1 MKDFNDIKYDT
12 NALASEANKLY
23 IKKSS
28 KDKILSARPS
38 DVLNFYERIIKTD
51 ISPYRLRQ
59 DVLKLLEYRENL
71 KRTRVMR
78 QLVDRGAIQ
87 PETTFGGKGDSDG
100 YGAKPFV
107 YNGYL
112 YRTPKLWQY
121 PKKRGGINRDRRK
134 NFLQERMSR
143 YEQQFRYNFVNP
155 RVYADAHILHNTDVM
170 PALERRPRE
179 DDVTYF
185 KHNLDLTVH
194 AGWDEMQKLSTD
206 KFLYAGRI
214 KNKTED
220 ELLENDVRVC
230 QVWAWE
236 KGAIREFHA
245 RSTRKCIGESIEI
258 PLIPLVLAYNHTS
271 SSLVTNRSRAI
282 QSIRL
287 KTKNRVVTSLWDT

>member
-1 MKDFNDIKYDT
+1 MKAFKDIKYDT
-12 NALASEANKLY
+12 NAIAAEANKLY
-23 IKKSS
+23 IEKSG
-28 KDKILSARPS
+28 KDIETSARPS
-38 DVLNFYERIIKTD
+38 DILNFYERLINVEIT
-51 ISPYRLRQ
+51 PYRLRN
-59 DVLKLLEYRENL
+59 DVLKLLEYRRDL
-71 KRTRVMR
+71 KRNRVMR
-78 QLVDRGAIQ
+78 RLVDRGAIQ
-87 PETTFGGKGDSDG
+87 PETEYKGDSDG

-107 YNGYL
+107 HNGHL

-121 PKKRGGINRDRRK
+121 PKRRGGINRDRRK

-143 YEQQFRYNFVNP
+143 YEQEFRYNFVNP

-236 KGAIREFHA
+236 KGAVREFHA
-245 RSTRKCIGESIEI
+245 RSTRKCVGEIIEV

>member
-1 MKDFNDIKYDT
+1 MSPIGIRIP
-12 NALASEANKLY
+12 AN
-23 IKKSS
+23 
-28 KDKILSARPS
+28 
-38 DVLNFYERIIKTD
+38 E
-51 ISPYRLRQ
+51 
-59 DVLKLLEYRENL
+59 
-71 KRTRVMR
+71 
-78 QLVDRGAIQ
+78 VDRRWYDELAAA
-87 PETTFGGKGDSDG
+87 GGSRSD
-100 YGAKPFV
+100 P
-107 YNGYL
+107 
-112 YRTPKLWQY
+112 
-121 PKKRGGINRDRRK
+121 
-134 NFLQERMSR
+134 S
-143 YEQQFRYNFVNP
+143 
-155 RVYADAHILHNTDVM
+155 ADTGNTDVM

-179 DDVTYF
+179 DDITYF

-236 KGAIREFHA
+236 KGAVREFHA
-245 RSTRKCIGESIEI
+245 RSTRKCVGEIIEV